1 MKTII
6 NTYFFLPL
14 LILTI
19 SCGSENNKTADSTK
33 ELAFNEVSLD
43 SLQMKQTGLEL
54 GSLQTRQLSAIVKV
68 NGKIDVPPQNM
79 VSVCMPLGGYLKST
93 KLLPG
98 MHIQKGEVIAV
109 MEDQQYIQ
117 LQQDYLMAS
126 AQKRVLEQEYERQKE
141 LNQSKASSDKV
152 FQQAEA
158 AYKNQQVMMRALAEK
173 LRLIGIK
180 PEMVNEKNLSRSVNL
195 YAPINGYVSK
205 VNVNVGKFVNP
216 ADVLFELVNPE
227 DIHLAL
233 TVFEK
238 DIDKLFIGQKVITH
252 TNNNPDKKYSCEIIL
267 IGKDVN
273 SERNVTV
280 HCHFDAYDKLLVPGT
295 YMNAEISTLTKE
307 ANVLPEDAIISFENK
322 KYVFL
327 SKGNHTFEMLEI
339 LTGMN
344 QNGFTEITNPDLTP
358 FKKGSIVTKGA
369 YTLLMKMKN
378 STEE

>member
-1 MKTII
+1 MI
-6 NTYFFLPL
+6 
-14 LILTI
+14 
-19 SCGSENNKTADSTK
+19 
-33 ELAFNEVSLD
+33 
-43 SLQMKQTGLEL
+43 QTGLEL
-54 GSLQTRQLSAIVKV
+54 GSLQTMNLSAIVKV

-117 LQQDYLMAS
+117 LQQDYLMAK
-126 AQKRVLEQEYERQKE
+126 AQKNVLEQEYERQKE
-141 LNQSKASSDKV
+141 LNESKASSDKV

-158 AYKNQQVMMRALAEK
+158 AYKNVQVMMRALAEK
-173 LRLIGIK
+173 LRLIGIN
-180 PEMVNEKNLSRSVNL
+180 PETVNDNSLSRAVNL

-252 TNNNPDKKYSCEIIL
+252 TNNNPAKKYTCEIIL

-295 YMNAEISTLTKE
+295 FMNAEISTLSKE
-307 ANVLPEDAIISFENK
+307 ASVLPEDAVIRFENK
-322 KYVFL
+322 KYVFIN
-327 SKGNHTFEMLEI
+327 KGNRTFEMFEVS
-339 LTGMN
+339 TGMN
-344 QNGFTEITNPDLTP
+344 QNGFIEITNPDLSP
-358 FKKGSIVTKGA
+358 LKNGNIVTKGA